1 MAITTINQENFDDQ
15 VTRSSAPVLLDFWAA
30 WCGPCSMLSPVVEE
44 LAEEHPEIS
53 FGKVNVDEAPELA
66 QRYQISAIP
75 TLLLFRDGEPVDV
88 SVGVKSKAELEAFL
102 KRFSPPHK
110 KFQTETEAFFLE
122 RLGFYFPISGCS
134 GRPPLFNAFR
144 RPNKTTQVQI
154 PITTPTIPS
163 TTARG

>member
-1 MAITTINQENFDDQ
+1 MAITAITSVQEFDEK
-15 VTRSSAPVLLDFWAA
+15 VLGSKGLAIVDFWAA

-102 KRFSPPHK
+102 K
-110 KFQTETEAFFLE
+110 
-122 RLGFYFPISGCS
+122 
-134 GRPPLFNAFR
+134 
-144 RPNKTTQVQI
+144 
-154 PITTPTIPS
+154 
-163 TTARG
+163 

>member
-1 MAITTINQENFDDQ
+1 MLKITATNYDELVARAD
-15 VTRSSAPVLLDFWAA
+15 RPVLLDFWAA

-102 KRFSPPHK
+102 K
-110 KFQTETEAFFLE
+110 
-122 RLGFYFPISGCS
+122 
-134 GRPPLFNAFR
+134 
-144 RPNKTTQVQI
+144 
-154 PITTPTIPS
+154 
-163 TTARG
+163 

>member
-1 MAITTINQENFDDQ
+1 MAITAITSVQEFDEKILGSKGLAI
-15 VTRSSAPVLLDFWAA
+15 VDFWAA

-102 KRFSPPHK
+102 K
-110 KFQTETEAFFLE
+110 
-122 RLGFYFPISGCS
+122 
-134 GRPPLFNAFR
+134 
-144 RPNKTTQVQI
+144 
-154 PITTPTIPS
+154 
-163 TTARG
+163 

>member
-1 MAITTINQENFDDQ
+1 MI
-15 VTRSSAPVLLDFWAA
+15 RSPGPLPLCCWISGLPGA
-30 WCGPCSMLSPVVEE
+30 GPCSMLSPVVEE

-102 KRFSPPHK
+102 K
-110 KFQTETEAFFLE
+110 
-122 RLGFYFPISGCS
+122 
-134 GRPPLFNAFR
+134 
-144 RPNKTTQVQI
+144 
-154 PITTPTIPS
+154 
-163 TTARG
+163 

>member
-66 QRYQISAIP
+66 QRYQISAHSHAPALPGWRTRGCLRGGKIQG
-75 TLLLFRDGEPVDV
+75 RAG
-88 SVGVKSKAELEAFL
+88 SVLEMI
-102 KRFSPPHK
+102 FS
-110 KFQTETEAFFLE
+110 
-122 RLGFYFPISGCS
+122 SS
-134 GRPPLFNAFR
+134 
-144 RPNKTTQVQI
+144 
-154 PITTPTIPS
+154 
-163 TTARG
+163 

>member
-1 MAITTINQENFDDQ
+1 MAVITITKENFDAEVLHSDK
-15 VTRSSAPVLLDFWAA
+15 TVLLDFWAA

-102 KRFSPPHK
+102 K
-110 KFQTETEAFFLE
+110 
-122 RLGFYFPISGCS
+122 
-134 GRPPLFNAFR
+134 
-144 RPNKTTQVQI
+144 
-154 PITTPTIPS
+154 
-163 TTARG
+163 

>member
-1 MAITTINQENFDDQ
+1 MLKITATNYDELVARADK
-15 VTRSSAPVLLDFWAA
+15 PVLLDFWAA

-102 KRFSPPHK
+102 K
-110 KFQTETEAFFLE
+110 
-122 RLGFYFPISGCS
+122 
-134 GRPPLFNAFR
+134 
-144 RPNKTTQVQI
+144 
-154 PITTPTIPS
+154 
-163 TTARG
+163 